1 MQFLASLR
9 QAHVACVFHVESR
22 HLLAGAA
29 LGFGEPLILW
39 GVKKSVMVGL
49 IPLAHAVRCYFS
61 QSEVRLG
68 QWSGAHRFLSGVRV
82 AGFNFCCLNPQSC
95 SAPRFCSSS
104 VLQPFMVLGT
114 FTRAFKWIFWGEGAE
129 LFCWYHWRVRKGHEI
144 ITRDWCSSFGWM
156 PCLGRKCGSFLC
168 VVHEGK
174 ACPAFCLS
182 LKRNEMPLLF
192 LSATATVLRMYFLCI
207 CFHKSLLHLLFQ

>member
-1 MQFLASLR
+1 MTNFIQVKEMVQLHWPVTLELIIILISGSHPGTCSQCQGKGWVSWLLKRPPLMQFLASLR

-29 LGFGEPLILW
+29 LGFGEPLSSCE
-39 GVKKSVMVGL
+39 VKKSVMVGL

-61 QSEVRLG
+61 QSEGRLG
-68 QWSGAHRFLSGVRV
+68 QWSRAHRFLGGVRV

-114 FTRAFKWIFWGEGAE
+114 FT
-129 LFCWYHWRVRKGHEI
+129 
-144 ITRDWCSSFGWM
+144 
-156 PCLGRKCGSFLC
+156 
-168 VVHEGK
+168 
-174 ACPAFCLS
+174 S
-182 LKRNEMPLLF
+182 L
-192 LSATATVLRMYFLCI
+192 
-207 CFHKSLLHLLFQ
+207 